1 VNEIAP
7 GSAVLQIEFQE
18 RRSRLSFL
26 QPLLG
31 YPQLIVV
38 AVVALPL
45 LLADLVAWLA
55 LIITGRDP
63 AFTIVGYRPGC
74 RSRSVSGHTS
84 T

>member
-1 VNEIAP
+1 MNDIAP

-38 AVVALPL
+38 AVVRCLS
-45 LLADLVAWLA
+45 
-55 LIITGRDP
+55 
-63 AFTIVGYRPGC
+63 C
-74 RSRSVSGHTS
+74 
-84 T
+84 